1 MSKQETTT
9 PKHETTMT
17 TAYSEYIDYMSQ
29 ESTILLNLTSIIDR
43 DVLQDITM
51 YLKYHEPKIH
61 QQFTRLDEVYN
72 NYLKSYKNIDKLKSR
87 HIEQLRLKEFSQSQ
101 VEQTKV
107 VPKKQ
112 LRTNCNIHLHLKNL
126 MPTKI

>member
-87 HIEQLRLKEFSQSQ
+87 HIEQLRLKEFFNL
-101 VEQTKV
+101 KLN
-107 VPKKQ
+107 KQ
-112 LRTNCNIHLHLKNL
+112 K
-126 MPTKI
+126 